1 MLSQALVEQR
11 GTFKMVELVG
21 ALEAWLL
28 PRRAAGQT
36 FRLARAI
43 AYFGCGRG
51 DDDLCGRSRATCPY
65 LELNPDIPA
74 ERSKL
79 KRLRIKGALP
89 PWRCSEWHRV
99 VDWYDDRSEVVH
111 GSGPVISYKEASNS
125 LVLGMSQP
133 RRANPPVAGRSS
145 DGPSHRSRGR
155 DRCVASC
162 PGLGSPARQPNL
174 HGGDPAHRHSAGPN

>member
-1 MLSQALVEQR
+1 MANAPVFHWAASAISASSPCESQRRALIGIQLLSQALVEQR

-43 AYFGCGRG
+43 AYFGCGGG

-65 LELNPDIPA
+65 VELNPDISA

-79 KRLRIKGALP
+79 KRLRIKGAIP

-99 VDWYDDRSEVVH
+99 VAAWAD
-111 GSGPVISYKEASNS
+111 
-125 LVLGMSQP
+125 VLPSVLIANTLDIIRY
-133 RRANPPVAGRSS
+133 RRCLP
-145 DGPSHRSRGR
+145 
-155 DRCVASC
+155 
-162 PGLGSPARQPNL
+162 
-174 HGGDPAHRHSAGPN
+174 